1 MTRVT
6 VLPGQRIQQPS
17 APLKGQQQQQQQ
29 PQALPKQQQK
39 AAPMSKPDSAT
50 HFRGKENTPPSNKLS
65 QPRKQAMNTNQN
77 AKVQAAPLKASALPT
92 PAKLSTAQSKAH
104 PDWCTDDKS
113 MHELNSEEDEL
124 WYMQYL
130 FGAPP
135 SPTKQSARPTMRS
148 KTNYKARIMVAL
160 KAPRAPKQQ
169 VRRRQTGKKAQLSQ
183 KESQEIRQF
192 VNTLFSGPSKSKT
205 NWKLRI
211 AHAKKCPVVRGQKR
225 AHQNKK
231 RPATPAEKAEIQ
243 RFVHSLFDSPR
254 PVRQQQQPSRQQQQ
268 RAKTNFRARVFA
280 SLHCARVP
288 KNELTRRAPRPKPQL
303 SQQEKTEIAQFVRTL
318 FNTGGPAKAAA
329 TASAPSEQ
337 KTSFQKQLMNVS
349 KVQRRRWMVR
359 LEIARTAPR
368 VPRQQ
373 LQRRVKSRKQLT
385 LAERKEITQFCDS
398 LFSSSGTTSRQR
410 GGKAKPNWKLR
421 QAIALKAQRVPR
433 NQLKRRLRVRKA
445 LTDAEKNEINSF
457 CEGLFMTQ
465 RDRWAA
471 KKKLTTQERNEICQ
485 FVNNLFVYPKE
496 QAARRNV
503 CADQI
508 VYLHDHEK
516 EYLRSE
522 VFKMW
527 AAAQPNWGQSRH
539 QNGPY
544 PQTDRAQQQRAA
556 RQEKK
561 AARERKALRLRRA
574 AASK

>member
-1 MTRVT
+1 MTRIT
-6 VLPGQRIQQPS
+6 VLPGQRIQQAS
-17 APLKGQQQQQQQ
+17 APLKAQQQA
-29 PQALPKQQQK
+29 PAAPRQQQK
-39 AAPMSKPDSAT
+39 AAPLSKPDSAT
-50 HFRGKENTPPSNKLS
+50 HYRGKENSPPSNKLS
-65 QPRKQAMNTNQN
+65 QPPKQAMASNPN
-77 AKVQAAPLKASALPT
+77 AKVQAAPLKASAPPT

-135 SPTKQSARPTMRS
+135 SPTKQSAKPATRS
-148 KTNYKARIMVAL
+148 NKTNYKARIIVAL
-160 KAPRAPKQQ
+160 KAPRAARQQ
-169 VRRRQTGKKAQLSQ
+169 VRRRQTGKKSQQLSQ

-192 VNTLFSGPSKSKT
+192 VNTLFSGSSKSKT

-211 AHAKKCPVVRGQKR
+211 AHAKKCPVVRGHKR
-225 AHQNKK
+225 AQQAKK
-231 RPATPAEKAEIQ
+231 RPASPAEKAEIQ
-243 RFVHSLFDSPR
+243 RFVNSLFDSPNKAK
-254 PVRQQQQPSRQQQQ
+254 QQQPIRQQQQ

-288 KNELTRRAPRPKPQL
+288 KSELSRRAPRPKVAL
-303 SQQEKTEIAQFVRTL
+303 TQQEKTEIAQFVRTL
-318 FNTGGPAKAAA
+318 FNTGGPAKAA
-329 TASAPSEQ
+329 TAAVP
-337 KTSFQKQLMNVS
+337 KTSFQLQLNNTS
-349 KVQRRRWMVR
+349 KVQRRGWRVR
-359 LEIARTAPR
+359 LAIALKAPR

-373 LQRRVKSRKQLT
+373 LQRRIKSRKQLT
-385 LAERKEITQFCDS
+385 LAERKEISEFCDS
-398 LFSSSGTTSRQR
+398 LFSSSGVTARQR
-410 GGKAKPNWKLR
+410 GGTAKSNWKLR

-445 LTDAEKNEINSF
+445 LSDTEKNEINSF
-457 CEGLFMTQ
+457 CDSLFMTQ

-485 FVNNLFVYPKE
+485 FVNNLFVYPKV

-503 CADQI
+503 RDNQI
-508 VYLHDHEK
+508 VFLHEHEK

-544 PQTDRAQQQRAA
+544 PQRDRAQQRRAV

-561 AARERKALRLRRA
+561 AARDRKALRLRRA
-574 AASK
+574 AAK

>member
-1 MTRVT
+1 MTRIT
-6 VLPGQRIQQPS
+6 LLPGQRIQQAP
-17 APLKGQQQQQQQ
+17 APLKQQQQAPAAPRQ
-29 PQALPKQQQK
+29 QQQK
-39 AAPMSKPDSAT
+39 AAPPSKPDNSAT
-50 HFRGKENTPPSNKLS
+50 HFRGKENSPPSNKLS
-65 QPRKQAMNTNQN
+65 QPPKQSMASNTN
-77 AKVQAAPLKASALPT
+77 AKVQAAPIKASAP
-92 PAKLSTAQSKAH
+92 PAPVELSTVQSKS

-113 MHELNSEEDEL
+113 MHELNNEEDEL

-135 SPTKQSARPTMRS
+135 SPTKQSAKPAMRS

-160 KAPRAPKQQ
+160 KAPRAARQQ
-169 VRRRQTGKKAQLSQ
+169 VRRRQTSKKAQKLSQ
-183 KESQEIRQF
+183 KESQEIQQF
-192 VNTLFSGPSKSKT
+192 VNTLFSGSSKSKT

-211 AHAKKCPVVRGQKR
+211 AHAKKCPVVRNHKR
-225 AHQNKK
+225 AHQTKK
-231 RPATPAEKAEIQ
+231 RPASPAEKAEIQ
-243 RFVHSLFDSPR
+243 RFVNTLFDNPPSQTKK
-254 PVRQQQQPSRQQQQ
+254 QQKQPIRQQQQ

-288 KNELTRRAPRPKPQL
+288 KSELSRRAPRPKVAL

-318 FNTGGPAKAAA
+318 FNTDGPAKAAA
-329 TASAPSEQ
+329 VS
-337 KTSFQKQLMNVS
+337 KTSFQLNNTS
-349 KVQRRRWMVR
+349 KVQRRRWRVR
-359 LEIARTAPR
+359 LEIAQKAPR

-385 LAERKEITQFCDS
+385 LAERKEISEFCDS
-398 LFSSSGTTSRQR
+398 LFSSSGATARQR
-410 GGKAKPNWKLR
+410 GVRVKSNWKLR

-445 LTDAEKNEINSF
+445 LSDTEKNEINSF
-457 CEGLFMTQ
+457 CDSLFMTQ

-485 FVNNLFVYPKE
+485 FVNNLFVYPKM

-503 CADQI
+503 RAKQI
-508 VYLHDHEK
+508 VFLHAHEK

-544 PQTDRAQQQRAA
+544 PQRDRAQQRRAM

-561 AARERKALRLRRA
+561 AARDRKALRLRRA
-574 AASK
+574 AAK